1 VIDWLL
7 GDRILERLRAAQGV
21 IGLAK
26 TYSPQRLELACRR
39 AMAHNSPYYRTV
51 KTILSSNSERLPMP
65 EHSVTPTYA
74 KARFVRDAAS
84 LFATDSHNP
93 QQDLLH

>member
-1 VIDWLL
+1 
-7 GDRILERLRAAQGV
+7 
-21 IGLAK
+21 
-26 TYSPQRLELACRR
+26 
-39 AMAHNSPYYRTV
+39 MAHNSPYYRTV

-65 EHSVTPTYA
+65 EHSITPTYA

-84 LFATDSHNP
+84 LFATDSHHP

>member
-1 VIDWLL
+1 LL
-7 GDRILERLRAAQGV
+7 SDKILERLRAAQGV
-21 IGLAK
+21 IALAK
-26 TYSPQRLELACRR
+26 TYGEQRLELACRR

-51 KTILSSNSERLPMP
+51 KTILSSNSECLPMP
-65 EHSVTPTYA
+65 DFDAAPAYV

-84 LFATDSHNP
+84 LFTPDSHNP